1 MSGFFQNLLT
11 DAAGAFFGS
20 DYLRDYTHASKT
32 FRSNFYQ
39 YSPKFKYLFHTYFEI
54 DSGAYNQS
62 LNTGANFGLA
72 VKTVKL
78 PSYNFS
84 TANMNQYNRKRI
96 VQTKINYDPVTITFH
111 DDNGNL
117 IRNLWYAYYT
127 YYYKDG
133 VNSSALY
140 RGARGGPTNTEV
152 NGGGTRSGPTGANYY
167 DKTTYANSITG
178 NADWGYIGETN
189 IPSNPDGSKSPF
201 FKSIT
206 IYGLSRHKGAAYTL
220 INPIITSFSHDT
232 YDYAQGTGT
241 MEMSMTLEYETVV
254 YNDIDLDG
262 RTPEKLIPG
271 FGIQTT
277 YDRTLSPINKPG
289 ANGTILGQGGLVD
302 AAGGFLNDIQTGNYL
317 GAIQKA
323 GTGYNTFKNLNLKK
337 VAKQELLTGLQNSL
351 NNTPNTTRNSFY
363 DIPVNA
369 ASPGPANLAGAPTTG
384 AIQNPA
390 QIGGPNTAGV
400 QVVPGVK

>member
-1 MSGFFQNLLT
+1 MSGFFQNLLK
-11 DAAGAFFGS
+11 DAAGSFFGS
-20 DYLRDYTHASKT
+20 EYLRDYTHASKT

-39 YSPKFKYLFHTYFEI
+39 YSPKFKYLFHTFFEI
-54 DSGAYNQS
+54 DAGAYSQS
-62 LNTGANFGLA
+62 LSTGANFGLA

-78 PSYNFS
+78 PSYTFS
-84 TANMNQYNRKRI
+84 TSNMNQYNRKRI

-133 VNSSALY
+133 INSSALY
-140 RGARGGPTNTEV
+140 RGARGGNTATQV
-152 NGGGTRSGPTGANYY
+152 GGGGTRSAPTSANYY
-167 DKTTYANSITG
+167 DKTTYSNSITG

-189 IPSNPDGSKSPF
+189 VPSNPDASKSPF
-201 FKSIT
+201 FKNIT

-254 YNDIDLDG
+254 YNEVDIDG
-262 RTPEKLIPG
+262 RNPDKLIPG
-271 FGIQTT
+271 FGVGTT
-277 YDRTLSPINKPG
+277 YDRTLSPISKPG

-302 AAGGFLNDIQTGNYL
+302 AAGGFLTDIQNGNLL
-317 GAIQKA
+317 GAVQKA
-323 GTGYNTFKNLNLKK
+323 GTAYNTFKNVNLKT

-351 NNTPNTTRNSFY
+351 NNQSNVTRNSLY
-363 DIPVNA
+363 DLPVNA
-369 ASPGPANLAGAPTTG
+369 ASPGPANLAGSPTTG
-384 AIQNPA
+384 AIQIPA
-390 QIGGPNTAGV
+390 QIGRTNTAGK
-400 QVVPGVK
+400 QVS

>member
-32 FRSNFYQ
+32 FRTNFYQ

-54 DSGAYNQS
+54 DGGAYNQS
-62 LNTGANFGLA
+62 LGTGANFGLA

-84 TANMNQYNRKRI
+84 TDNMNQYNRKRI
-96 VQTKINYDPVTITFH
+96 VQTKINYDPVVITFH
-111 DDNGNL
+111 DDNGNMM
-117 IRNLWYAYYT
+117 RNLWKAYYT
-127 YYYKDG
+127 YYYNDG
-133 VNSSALY
+133 RNAAALST
-140 RGARGGPTNTEV
+140 GIRGGPIDTQPG
-152 NGGGTRSGPTGANYY
+152 GGGTRVIPTGANYFA
-167 DKTTYANSITG
+167 KTTYADSITG

-201 FKSIT
+201 FKHIT
-206 IYGLSRHKGAAYTL
+206 IYGLSRHQGAAYTL

-241 MEMSMTLEYETVV
+241 MEMTMTIEYETVV
-254 YNDIDLDG
+254 YNEFQIDG
-262 RTPEKLIPG
+262 RTPDRFVPG
-271 FGIQTT
+271 FGVGTT

-302 AAGGFLNDIQTGNYL
+302 AAGGFLTDIDNKNYL

-323 GTGYNTFKNLNLKK
+323 GTAYNTFKNVNLIKN
-337 VAKQELLTGLQNSL
+337 AKQELLTGLQNSL
-351 NNTPNTTRNSFY
+351 NNAANITRNSQF

-369 ASPGPANLAGAPTTG
+369 ASPGPANLAGSPTTG
-384 AIQNPA
+384 AKLNPA
-390 QIGGPNTAGV
+390 LVGTPTTAGK
-400 QVVPGVK
+400 QVP

>member
-32 FRSNFYQ
+32 FRTNFYQ
-39 YSPKFKYLFHTYFEI
+39 YSPKFKYLFHTYFDI
-54 DSGAYNQS
+54 DSAAYNQS
-62 LNTGANFGLA
+62 PNTGANFGLA

-117 IRNLWYAYYT
+117 IRNLWYNYYT
-127 YYYKDG
+127 YYYSDG
-133 VNSSALY
+133 RNAASLY
-140 RGARGGPTNTEV
+140 RGARGGPNSTQV
-152 NGGGTRSGPTGANYY
+152 GGGGTRVAPTGENYFS
-167 DKTTYANSITG
+167 KTTYSNSITG

-189 IPSNPDGSKSPF
+189 VPSNPDGSKSPF

-206 IYGLSRHKGAAYTL
+206 IYGLSRHEGAAYTL
-220 INPIITSFSHDT
+220 INPIITTFSHDT

-241 MEMSMTLEYETVV
+241 MEMTMTLEYETVV
-254 YNDIDLDG
+254 YNEFSLDG
-262 RTPEKLIPG
+262 RTPATFIPG
-271 FGIQTT
+271 FGLEAN

-302 AAGGFLNDIQTGNYL
+302 AAGGFLKDIETGNYL

-323 GTGYNTFKNLNLKK
+323 GTAYNTFKNVNLVKT
-337 VAKQELLTGLQNSL
+337 AKQELLTGLQNSL
-351 NNTPNTTRNSFY
+351 NNTPNITRNAQF

-369 ASPGPANLAGAPTTG
+369 SSPGPSNLAGSPITG
-384 AIQNPA
+384 AIQNPT
-390 QIGGPNTAGV
+390 QIGKTPNAGK
-400 QVVPGVK
+400 QVY

>member
-11 DAAGAFFGS
+11 DTAEAFFGS

-32 FRSNFYQ
+32 FRTNFYQ

-54 DSGAYNQS
+54 DPTAYNQS
-62 LNTGANFGLA
+62 LGTGANFGLA
-72 VKTVKL
+72 VKTAKL

-111 DDNGNL
+111 DDNGNM

-127 YYYKDG
+127 YYYNDG
-133 VNSSALY
+133 RNAGALY
-140 RGARGGPTNTEV
+140 SGSP
-152 NGGGTRSGPTGANYY
+152 GGGTAAQTGPGGTKVAPTGANYFA
-167 DKTTYANSITG
+167 KTTYADSITG

-201 FKSIT
+201 FKNIT
-206 IYGLSRHKGAAYTL
+206 IYGLSRHKATAYTL

-241 MEMSMTLEYETVV
+241 MEMTMTLEYETVV
-254 YNDIDLDG
+254 YNQIDLDG

-271 FGIQTT
+271 FGVSTT

-302 AAGGFLNDIQTGNYL
+302 AAGGFLTDIQKGNYL
-317 GAIQKA
+317 SAIQKA
-323 GTGYNTFKNLNLKK
+323 GTAYNTFKNANLVKT
-337 VAKQELLTGLQNSL
+337 AKQELLTGLQNSL

-363 DIPVNA
+363 DIPVTA

-384 AIQNPA
+384 AIQNPPLV
-390 QIGGPNTAGV
+390 GTTKTAGREV
-400 QVVPGVK
+400 NK

>member
-32 FRSNFYQ
+32 FRTNFYQ
-39 YSPKFKYLFHTYFEI
+39 YSPKFKYLFHTYFDI
-54 DSGAYNQS
+54 DSAAYNQS
-62 LNTGANFGLA
+62 PNTGANFGLA

-111 DDNGNL
+111 DDNGNM

-127 YYYKDG
+127 YYYNDG
-133 VNSSALY
+133 RNAAGLF
-140 RGARGGPTNTEV
+140 RGARGGPTSTQP
-152 NGGGTRSGPTGANYY
+152 GAGGTRVAPTGANYFA
-167 DKTTYANSITG
+167 KTTYADSITG

-206 IYGLSRHKGAAYTL
+206 VYGISRHEGAAYTL

-241 MEMSMTLEYETVV
+241 MEMTMTLEYETVV
-254 YNDIDLDG
+254 YNEFSLDG
-262 RTPEKLIPG
+262 RTPATLIPG
-271 FGIQTT
+271 FGLETN

-302 AAGGFLNDIQTGNYL
+302 AAGGFFKDIDNKNYL
-317 GAIQKA
+317 GALQKA
-323 GTGYNTFKNLNLKK
+323 GTAYNTFKNVNLKK
-337 VAKQELLTGLQNSL
+337 TAKQELLTGLQNSL
-351 NNTPNTTRNSFY
+351 NNTPNITRNSQF
-363 DIPVNA
+363 DVPVNA
-369 ASPGPANLAGAPTTG
+369 SSPGPANQAGSPTTG
-384 AIQNPA
+384 AIANPPLVGRTQN
-390 QIGGPNTAGV
+390 AGK
-400 QVVPGVK
+400 QVP